1 MIPDKIRNVVLVGH
15 GGSGK
20 TSLAEALLFTAG
32 VTTRAGRVED
42 GNTVTDFEPEEIE
55 RQISLSLALASFTW
69 KDHKVN
75 IIDTPGYAGFLGD
88 ARSALRAADLA
99 LFVISGVDGV
109 EVQTEILWDLATE
122 EGIPRALFINKLD
135 RERSSYARTLAEL
148 QDAFG
153 KRIAPVHLPIG
164 SEHDLSGLVRIVSN
178 RAHTYSGG
186 NPIGTPTDPP
196 ADLASTV
203 QETHT
208 ALVESV
214 VETDDE
220 LMEKY
225 FEGEEPS
232 REQMVKVIHQ
242 GMLDREVFP
251 VLIGSATGLIGIDT
265 LADFIVDFGPKPLE
279 HSTPPL
285 ADGGEYAV
293 DPNGPA
299 VAYVFKTIS
308 DPYVGRVSLFRVFSG
323 RIKADD
329 ELEKAG
335 HSGKVRMHNLFF
347 MQGKDHHDASEVVAG
362 DIAAVAKLESVV
374 AGDTLRG
381 HGVNVQLARVPFPKP
396 VMSLAVFPKA
406 AQDEE
411 KLSTALSRI
420 AEEDPTVRVE
430 RRSETKE
437 TVLSGLGDTHLDVTV
452 ARLARKFGVDVDT
465 AVPTVPYRETITATA
480 EAEGKHKKQS
490 GGRGQYGVA
499 FVRFEPLPRGSGYEF
514 VDGIKG
520 GAIPRQYIPAV
531 DKGVQEGLDRG
542 ILAGYP
548 TIDVRAT
555 VYDGKYHSVDSDELS
570 FRMAGIL
577 AVRAAA
583 ANLRPVLLEPI
594 VKATISVPEEY
605 MGDVIGDLNAKRG
618 RVLGMDSDGRLRVVT
633 AEVPLAE
640 MQRYAIDLRS
650 ITGGRG
656 TFEMEFDHY
665 QEVPQNEADKVIAA
679 AKHRAED

>member
-1 MIPDKIRNVVLVGH
+1 MIPEEIRNVVLVGH

-55 RQISLSLALASFTW
+55 RQISLSLALASFSW
-69 KDHKVN
+69 KGNKVN
-75 IIDTPGYAGFLGD
+75 IIDSPGYAGFLGD

-99 LFVISGVDGV
+99 LFVVSGVDGV
-109 EVQTEILWDLATE
+109 EVQTEILWDLAAE
-122 EGIPRALFINKLD
+122 EGIPRAVFINKLD
-135 RERSSYARTLAEL
+135 RERASYSRTLAQL
-148 QDAFG
+148 QAAFG
-153 KRIAPVHLPIG
+153 KRIAPVHMPIG
-164 SEHDLSGLVRIVSN
+164 SEHELSGLVRIVSN
-178 RAHTYSGG
+178 RGHTYSGG
-186 NPIGTPTDPP
+186 NPVGTPTDTPP
-196 ADLASTV
+196 DLASTV
-203 QETHT
+203 EETHT

-225 FEGEEPS
+225 FEGEEPT
-232 REQMVKVIHQ
+232 REQMIKVIHQ

-251 VLIGSATGLIGIDT
+251 VLIGSASALIGIDT
-265 LADFIVDFGPKPLE
+265 LADFIVDFGPNPLE
-279 HSTPPL
+279 HASPPL
-285 ADGGEYAV
+285 VVGEDIAV
-293 DPNGPA
+293 ASSGPA

-323 RIKADD
+323 SIKADD
-329 ELEKAG
+329 ELEQPS
-335 HSGKVRMHNLFF
+335 HTGKVRMHNLFF
-347 MQGKDHHDASEVVAG
+347 MQGKEHHDTPEVVTG

-374 AGDTLRG
+374 AGDTLRSSMTS
-381 HGVNVQLARVPFPKP
+381 VQISPVTFPKP

-411 KLSTALSRI
+411 KLSTALSKI
-420 AEEDPTVRVE
+420 AEEDPTLQVE

-437 TVLSGLGDTHLDVTV
+437 TVISGLGDTHLDVTV
-452 ARLARKFGVDVDT
+452 ARLARKFGVEVDT
-465 AVPTVPYRETITATA
+465 AVPTVPYRETITGST

-490 GGRGQYGVA
+490 GGRGQFGVA

-514 VDGIKG
+514 VNGIKG
-520 GAIPRQYIPAV
+520 GSIPRQYIPAV
-531 DKGVQEGLDRG
+531 DKGVQEGLNRG

-577 AVRAAA
+577 AVRAAGSE
-583 ANLRPVLLEPI
+583 LRPVLLEPI
-594 VKATISVPEEY
+594 VKANIRVPEEY

-656 TFEMEFDHY
+656 NFDMEFDHY
-665 QEVPQNEADKVIAA
+665 QEMPNSEADKVIAA
-679 AKHRAED
+679 AKQREDD

>member
-1 MIPDKIRNVVLVGH
+1 MVPEKIRNVVLVGH

-32 VTTRAGRVED
+32 EINRAGRVED
-42 GNTVTDFEPEEIE
+42 GNTVTDFEPEETE
-55 RQISLSLALASFTW
+55 RQISLSVALASFTW
-69 KDHKVN
+69 KGHKVN
-75 IIDTPGYAGFLGD
+75 LIDAPGYAGFLGD

-99 LFVISGVDGV
+99 LFVVSGVDGV
-109 EVQTEILWDLATE
+109 EVQTEILWEMARE
-122 EGIPRALFINKLD
+122 ENIPRAVFINKLD
-135 RERSSYARTLAEL
+135 RERSSYARTMSEL
-148 QDAFG
+148 TEAFG
-153 KRIAPVHLPIG
+153 KQIAPIHMPIG
-164 SEHDLSGLVRIVSN
+164 SENDLSGLVRIVSN
-178 RAHTYSGG
+178 RAHMYSDG
-186 NPIGTPTDPP
+186 NPKGSPADPP
-196 ADLASTV
+196 ADLVATV

-225 FEGEEPS
+225 FEGQEPS
-232 REQMVKVIHQ
+232 REQMVKVIHE
-242 GMLDREVFP
+242 GMLECEVFP
-251 VLIGSATGLIGIDT
+251 VLVGSATRLIGIDT
-265 LADFIVDFGPKPLE
+265 LADFIVDFGPNPLE
-279 HSTPPL
+279 HASPPL
-285 ADGGEYAV
+285 AAGDGLAV
-293 DPNGPA
+293 DPDGPA
-299 VAYVFKTIS
+299 IAFVFKTIS

-323 RIKADD
+323 RIGADD
-329 ELEKAG
+329 ELEQAG
-335 HSGKVRMHNLFF
+335 HAGRLRMHNLFF
-347 MQGKDHHDASEVVAG
+347 MQGKEHHDAGEVVMG
-362 DIAAVAKLESVV
+362 DIAAVAKLETVV
-374 AGDTLRG
+374 PGDTLRSPG
-381 HGVNVQLARVPFPKP
+381 ADIQLARVPFPKP

-411 KLSTALSRI
+411 KLSTALARLVD
-420 AEEDPTVRVE
+420 EDPTLAVE
-430 RRSETKE
+430 RRAETKE

-490 GGRGQYGVA
+490 GGRGQFGVA
-499 FVRFEPLPRGSGYEF
+499 FVRFEPLPRGTGYEF
-514 VDGIKG
+514 VNGIKG
-520 GAIPRQYIPAV
+520 GSIPRQYIPAV
-531 DKGVQEGLDRG
+531 DKGIQEGLNRG

-555 VYDGKYHSVDSDELS
+555 VYDGKYHAVDSDELS

-577 AVRAAA
+577 AVRAASMG
-583 ANLRPVLLEPI
+583 LRPALLEPI
-594 VKATISVPEEY
+594 VKATIRVPEEY

-640 MQRYAIDLRS
+640 MQRYTIDLRS

-656 TFEMEFDHY
+656 AFELEFDHY
-665 QEVPQNEADKVIAA
+665 QEMPQNEADRVISA
-679 AKHRAED
+679 AKQREED

>member
-1 MIPDKIRNVVLVGH
+1 MVPEKIRNVVLVGH

-32 VTTRAGRVED
+32 ATTRVGRVED

-55 RQISLSLALASFTW
+55 RQISLSVALASFTW
-69 KDHKVN
+69 KGHKVN
-75 IIDTPGYAGFLGD
+75 IIDAPGYAGFLGD

-99 LFVISGVDGV
+99 LFVVSGVDGV
-109 EVQTEILWDLATE
+109 EVQTEILWDMATE
-122 EGIPRALFINKLD
+122 EGIPRAVFINKLD
-135 RERSSYARTLAEL
+135 RERSSYARTLSEL
-148 QDAFG
+148 QEAFG
-153 KRIAPVHLPIG
+153 KQIAPVHMPIG
-164 SEHDLSGLVRIVSN
+164 SENELSGLVRIVSN
-178 RAHTYSGG
+178 RAHLYTGG
-186 NPIGTPTDPP
+186 SAIGSPADPP
-196 ADLASTV
+196 ADLAATV

-208 ALVESV
+208 SLVESV

-232 REQMVKVIHQ
+232 REQMVEVIHQ
-242 GMLDREVFP
+242 GMLESEVFP
-251 VLIGSATGLIGIDT
+251 VLIGSAAKLIGIDT

-279 HSTPPL
+279 HSSPPL
-285 ADGGEYAV
+285 AEGDGLAV
-293 DPNGPA
+293 DPTGPTI
-299 VAYVFKTIS
+299 AYVFKTIS

-323 RIKADD
+323 RVRADD
-329 ELEKAG
+329 ELEQASDG
-335 HSGKVRMHNLFF
+335 AKVRMHNLFF
-347 MQGKDHHDASEVVAG
+347 MQGKDHHDAPEVVTG
-362 DIAAVAKLESVV
+362 DIAAVAKLDAVV
-374 AGDTLRG
+374 AGETLRS
-381 HGVNVQLARVPFPKP
+381 HGSNVRLAPVPFPKP

-411 KLSTALSRI
+411 KLSTALARLSD
-420 AEEDPTVRVE
+420 EDPTLEVE
-430 RRSETKE
+430 RRAETKE

-452 ARLARKFGVDVDT
+452 ARLARKFGVEVDT

-490 GGRGQYGVA
+490 GGRGQFGVA
-499 FVRFEPLPRGSGYEF
+499 FVRFEPLPRGTGYEF
-514 VDGIKG
+514 VNGIKG
-520 GAIPRQYIPAV
+520 GSIPRQYIPAV
-531 DKGVQEGLDRG
+531 DKGIQEGLDRG

-555 VYDGKYHSVDSDELS
+555 VYDGKYHAVDSDELS

-583 ANLRPVLLEPI
+583 ASLRPALLEPI
-594 VKATISVPEEY
+594 VKASIKVPEEY

-640 MQRYAIDLRS
+640 MQRYTIDLRS

-656 TFEMEFDHY
+656 IFELEFDHY
-665 QEVPQNEADKVIAA
+665 QEMPQNEADKVIAA
-679 AKHRAED
+679 AKQKEED

>member
-1 MIPDKIRNVVLVGH
+1 VVPEKIRNVVLVGH

-55 RQISLSLALASFTW
+55 RQISLSVALASFTW
-69 KDHKVN
+69 KGHKVN
-75 IIDTPGYAGFLGD
+75 IIDAPGYAGFLGD

-109 EVQTEILWDLATE
+109 EVQTEILWDLAAE
-122 EGIPRALFINKLD
+122 EGIPRAVFINKLD
-135 RERSSYARTLAEL
+135 RERSSYARTLIEL
-148 QDAFG
+148 QEAFG

-164 SEHDLSGLVRIVSN
+164 AEHDLSGLVRIVSN
-178 RAHTYSGG
+178 RGHTYSGS
-186 NPIGTPTDPP
+186 NPVGSPSDPP

-220 LMEKY
+220 LLEKY

-242 GMLDREVFP
+242 GMLDSEVFP

-265 LADFIVDFGPKPLE
+265 LADFLVDFGPNPLE
-279 HSTPPL
+279 HASPPL
-285 ADGGEYAV
+285 TVGDELAV
-293 DPNGPA
+293 DPSGSA

-323 RIKADD
+323 SIKADD
-329 ELEKAG
+329 ELDHAG
-335 HSGKVRMHNLFF
+335 HSGRVRMHNLFF
-347 MQGKDHHDASEVVAG
+347 MQGKDHHDAPEVVTG

-374 AGDTLRG
+374 AGDTLCTSG
-381 HGVNVQLARVPFPKP
+381 ANVEIAPVPFPKP
-396 VMSLAVFPKA
+396 VMSLALFPKA

-411 KLSTALSRI
+411 KLSTALSKI
-420 AEEDPTVRVE
+420 AEEDPTLRVE
-430 RRSETKE
+430 RRAETKE

-452 ARLARKFGVDVDT
+452 ARLARKFGVEVDT
-465 AVPTVPYRETITATA
+465 AVPTVPYRETITGSA

-490 GGRGQYGVA
+490 GGRGQFGVA
-499 FVRFEPLPRGSGYEF
+499 FLRFEPLPRGSGYEF
-514 VDGIKG
+514 VNGIKG
-520 GAIPRQYIPAV
+520 GSIPRQYIPAV
-531 DKGVQEGLDRG
+531 DKGVQEGLTRG

-583 ANLRPVLLEPI
+583 ADLRPVLLEPI
-594 VKATISVPEEY
+594 VKANIHVPEEY

-656 TFEMEFDHY
+656 NFAMEFDHY
-665 QEVPQNEADKVIAA
+665 QEMPHNEADKVIAA
-679 AKHRAED
+679 AKQRDND

>member
-1 MIPDKIRNVVLVGH
+1 VIPDKIRNVVLVGH

-347 MQGKDHHDASEVVAG
+347 MQGFYLVEHDKRA
-362 DIAAVAKLESVV
+362 
-374 AGDTLRG
+374 
-381 HGVNVQLARVPFPKP
+381 LAIN
-396 VMSLAVFPKA
+396 
-406 AQDEE
+406 
-411 KLSTALSRI
+411 RI
-420 AEEDPTVRVE
+420 W
-430 RRSETKE
+430 
-437 TVLSGLGDTHLDVTV
+437 
-452 ARLARKFGVDVDT
+452 
-465 AVPTVPYRETITATA
+465 
-480 EAEGKHKKQS
+480 
-490 GGRGQYGVA
+490 
-499 FVRFEPLPRGSGYEF
+499 
-514 VDGIKG
+514 
-520 GAIPRQYIPAV
+520 YI
-531 DKGVQEGLDRG
+531 Q
-542 ILAGYP
+542 
-548 TIDVRAT
+548 
-555 VYDGKYHSVDSDELS
+555 
-570 FRMAGIL
+570 
-577 AVRAAA
+577 
-583 ANLRPVLLEPI
+583 AND
-594 VKATISVPEEY
+594 
-605 MGDVIGDLNAKRG
+605 M
-618 RVLGMDSDGRLRVVT
+618 
-633 AEVPLAE
+633 
-640 MQRYAIDLRS
+640 
-650 ITGGRG
+650 
-656 TFEMEFDHY
+656 
-665 QEVPQNEADKVIAA
+665 
-679 AKHRAED
+679 

>member
-1 MIPDKIRNVVLVGH
+1 MVPEKIRNVVLVGH

-32 VTTRAGRVED
+32 ETTRAGRVQD

-55 RQISLSLALASFTW
+55 RQISLSVALASFTW

-75 IIDTPGYAGFLGD
+75 IIDAPGYAGFLGD

-99 LFVISGVDGV
+99 LFVVSGVDGV
-109 EVQTEILWDLATE
+109 EVQTEILWDLAVE
-122 EGIPRALFINKLD
+122 EGIPRAVFINKLD
-135 RERSSYARTLAEL
+135 RERSSFLRTLAEL
-148 QDAFG
+148 QEAFG

-164 SEHDLSGLVRIVSN
+164 SEYDLSGMVRIVSN
-178 RAHTYSGG
+178 RGHTYSDG
-186 NPIGTPTDPP
+186 NPIGSPSDPP

-214 VETDDE
+214 VETDDD
-220 LMEKY
+220 LMERY
-225 FEGEEPS
+225 FEGHEPS

-242 GMLDREVFP
+242 GMLDGEVFP

-265 LADFIVDFGPKPLE
+265 LADFLVDFGPNPLE
-279 HSTPPL
+279 HAAPPL
-285 ADGGEYAV
+285 TVGDGLAV
-293 DPNGPA
+293 DPDGPA

-323 RIKADD
+323 SIKADD
-329 ELEKAG
+329 ELEHAG

-347 MQGKDHHDASEVVAG
+347 MQGKDHHDASEVVTG
-362 DIAAVAKLESVV
+362 DLAAVAKLESVV
-374 AGDTLRG
+374 AGDTLRSPG
-381 HGVNVQLARVPFPKP
+381 TNVLIARVPFPKP

-420 AEEDPTVRVE
+420 VEEDPTLRVE
-430 RRSETKE
+430 RRAETNE

-465 AVPTVPYRETITATA
+465 AVPTVPYRETITASA

-490 GGRGQYGVA
+490 GGRGQFGVA
-499 FVRFEPLPRGSGYEF
+499 FVKFEPLPRGAGYEF

-520 GAIPRQYIPAV
+520 GSIPRQYIPAV
-531 DKGVQEGLDRG
+531 DKGVQEGLERG
-542 ILAGYP
+542 ILASYP

-577 AVRAAA
+577 AVRGAA

-594 VKATISVPEEY
+594 VKANIRVPEEY
-605 MGDVIGDLNAKRG
+605 MGDVIGDLNSKRG

-665 QEVPQNEADKVIAA
+665 QEVPQNEAEKVIAA
-679 AKHRAED
+679 AKQRDED

>member
-1 MIPDKIRNVVLVGH
+1 VVPEKIRNVVLVGH

-20 TSLAEALLFTAG
+20 TSLAESLLYAGG

-55 RQISLSLALASFTW
+55 RQISLSVALASLTW
-69 KDHKVN
+69 RDHKIN
-75 IIDTPGYAGFLGD
+75 IIDAPGYAGFLGD

-99 LFVISGVDGV
+99 LFVVSGVDGV
-109 EVQTEILWDLATE
+109 EVQTEILWDLAAE
-122 EGIPRALFINKLD
+122 EGIPRAIFVNKLD
-135 RERSSYARTLAEL
+135 RERSSYSRTLAEL
-148 QDAFG
+148 QEAFG
-153 KRIAPVHLPIG
+153 KRVAPVHLPIG
-164 SEHDLSGLVRIVSN
+164 SENDLSGLMRIVSN
-178 RAHTYSGG
+178 RAHTYSGD
-186 NPIGTPTDPP
+186 NPVGSVAEPP
-196 ADLASTV
+196 ADLADLIE
-203 QETHT
+203 ETHT

-220 LMEKY
+220 LMERY
-225 FEGEEPS
+225 FEGHEPS
-232 REQMVKVIHQ
+232 REQMVEVIHQ
-242 GMLDREVFP
+242 GMLDGEVFP
-251 VLIGSATGLIGIDT
+251 VLVGSASKLIGIDT
-265 LADFIVDFGPKPLE
+265 LADFIVDFGPNPLE
-279 HSTPPL
+279 HAAPPL
-285 ADGGEYAV
+285 AVGDGFQPDAA
-293 DPNGPA
+293 GPT

-323 RIKADD
+323 SITADD
-329 ELEKAG
+329 ELQHAG
-335 HSGKVRMHNLFF
+335 HGGKVRMHNLFF
-347 MQGKDHHDASEVVAG
+347 MQGKDHHDATKVVTG
-362 DIAAVAKLESVV
+362 DLAAVAKLESVV
-374 AGDTLRG
+374 AGDTLCSPG
-381 HGVNVQLARVPFPKP
+381 SNIQIAPVPFPKP

-411 KLSTALSRI
+411 KLSTALAKIS
-420 AEEDPTVRVE
+420 EEDPTLLVE
-430 RRSETKE
+430 RRAETKE
-437 TVLSGLGDTHLDVTV
+437 TVISGLGDTHLDVTV
-452 ARLARKFGVDVDT
+452 ARLARKFGVEVDT
-465 AVPTVPYRETITATA
+465 AVPTVPYRETITGSA

-490 GGRGQYGVA
+490 GGRGQFGVA
-499 FVRFEPLPRGSGYEF
+499 FVKFEPLPRGGGYEF

-531 DKGVQEGLDRG
+531 DKGIQEGLERG

-577 AVRAAA
+577 AFRAAA
-583 ANLRPVLLEPI
+583 GSLRPVLLEPI
-594 VKATISVPEEY
+594 VKAQIRVPEEY

-656 TFEMEFDHY
+656 NFEMEFDHY
-665 QEVPQNEADKVIAA
+665 QEVPHNEAEKVIAT
-679 AKHRAED
+679 AKKKDED